1 MRVLL
6 AAEDTVGGEGGER
19 GRSRHRRLARGR
31 LRLWLAEVAVR
42 VDADA
47 DAARREERGC
57 RQAELARTD
66 VGHAVGQR
74 WVIAI

>member
-1 MRVLL
+1 
-6 AAEDTVGGEGGER
+6 
-19 GRSRHRRLARGR
+19 
-31 LRLWLAEVAVR
+31 LAEVAVR

-74 WVIAI
+74 WVIAIYKKINYQLHYRLLLDWNLVRF